1 MDTSQSPS
9 AAQSVTMA
17 ELRALFTAIN
27 NVRTVF
33 LAMCPNT
40 LLGGKDTLMGH
51 PSSYLETNFKS
62 LVQLFVLVS
71 SIHATYI
78 KPVDE
83 ILRDDDALA
92 QERLAY
98 ARQCAILAK
107 LTTQELEFFAIGA
120 GEKLHKPGVEH
131 ICVTAGVRCDL
142 VDLRAFSSVPINAA
156 SAICFIERSH

>member
-1 MDTSQSPS
+1 MPSQSPS

-17 ELRALFTAIN
+17 ELRALLTAIN

-40 LLGGKDTLMGH
+40 LLGGKETFIEH

-83 ILRDDDALA
+83 IARDDDALA
-92 QERLAY
+92 QERVAY

-107 LTTQELEFFAIGA
+107 LTNQELEFYVIGTA
-120 GEKLHKPGVEH
+120 KQLHKPGVEH
-131 ICVTAGVRCDL
+131 ICVTAGVRCVFD
-142 VDLRAFSSVPINAA
+142 
-156 SAICFIERSH
+156 